1 MPRLYHNPSCS
12 KSQQTITFLNEK
24 NASFTEVRYLENT
37 PSVSELLSLIS
48 RLKTPLPTLIRTGED
63 DFHRSGLS
71 VIDLLDP
78 QVVANLINEYPMLLQ
93 RPIYDD
99 GEVAVIGRPPEDIFS
114 YYSSSN
120 E

>member
-12 KSQQTITFLNEK
+12 KSQQTITFLTEK
-24 NASFTEVRYLENT
+24 NASFTEVRYLET
-37 PSVSELLSLIS
+37 PPSVSELLSLIS

-63 DFHRSGLS
+63 DFHRSGVS
-71 VIDLLDP
+71 VNELHDP
-78 QVVANLINEYPMLLQ
+78 QVVANLINEFPILLQ